1 MWVYNVTPEVN
12 AVSKYPTILGVC
24 FSLTAL
30 MIIVVSLRIYV
41 RFRARRMAA
50 DDYVMIVTMLFSI
63 IYNAVCVAQ
72 SRYGLG
78 LPLRLRPKENL
89 PMYTKINFAGRP
101 FYQMGIAGFK
111 AALCLSYLRLLSG
124 TTRKSYRI
132 LIWAVLIISTL
143 GHVAGTLV
151 LILNCKPVRKSW
163 EPTAEGT
170 CLPFGSTNY
179 ALVGWTI
186 FCDLVV
192 IFLPVPLLLK
202 LNVKT
207 AQKAGLL
214 CLFLLGLFTTVC
226 SILRLTQIRV
236 IAYGDGDSTML
247 VLWGTVEFNV
257 GNIVTCM
264 PFLGPLLKG
273 YVRDFRSR
281 SGSRGK
287 YLPESHYALQ
297 SYSKDDRQRSMT
309 ASHGLSGTAK
319 PKRTPSEELI
329 LDGSGS
335 EATANGAIKMT
346 VEYRVSVDKDPDGRP
361 ETHAQ

>member
-1 MWVYNVTPEVN
+1 MGWVYNATPEVE
-12 AVSKYPTILGVC
+12 ALSRYPTILGVC
-24 FSLTAL
+24 FALTGL
-30 MIIVVSLRIYV
+30 MMIVVSLRVYI
-41 RFRARRMAA
+41 RFRAGRMAA
-50 DDYVMIVTMLFSI
+50 DDYVMIVTMH
-63 IYNAVCVAQ
+63 Q

-78 LPLRLRPKENL
+78 LPLALRPKANL
-89 PMYTKINFAGRP
+89 NQYMKINFAGRP

-124 TTRKSYRI
+124 TSRKMYKI

-143 GHVAGTLV
+143 GHAAGTLI

-163 EPTAEGT
+163 EPTVEGT

-214 CLFLLGLFTTVC
+214 CLFLLGLFTTIC
-226 SILRLTQIRV
+226 SIMRLTQISV
-236 IAYGDGDSTML
+236 IAYGDGNSTML

-281 SGSRGK
+281 SGSKGK
-287 YLPESHYALQ
+287 YPTGSHYALQ
-297 SYSKDDRQRSMT
+297 SYSKDTRQQST
-309 ASHGLSGTAK
+309 VTSGNFTPR

-329 LDGSGS
+329 LDSGS
-335 EATANGAIKMT
+335 DTTTNGAIKMT
-346 VEYRVSVDKDPDGRP
+346 VEYRVSVDKKSDMNR
-361 ETHAQ
+361 